1 MKAFA
6 REICPPIMW
15 RAAAS
20 VAHRLSAA
28 RYAER
33 PDAGS
38 TPGAAPPGSVQALDV
53 YWTPMMADI
62 LERWGEGN
70 AWSDI
75 QLLMAGLNGKVLDIA
90 CGTGKVMEILARPDL
105 EIHGCDISDMLVGK
119 AVERGIAC
127 ERLQVCDAT
136 QMPYPERTFDY
147 SYSIGSL
154 EHFTEDGIN
163 EFIREASRVTSIA
176 SFHMIPTSRPGHEG
190 WITATQS
197 YFNQPISWW
206 LPRFE
211 SNFNRVHVLGSTWTD
226 VISDGTWFLCYR

>member
-1 MKAFA
+1 MKAFV

-20 VAHRLSAA
+20 VAHRLSVARSAA
-28 RYAER
+28 H
-33 PDAGS
+33 PDARA
-38 TPGAAPPGSVQALDV
+38 TPGAEPPGSVQALDV

-70 AWSDI
+70 AWADI
-75 QLLMAGLNGKVLDIA
+75 QLLMADVSGTVLDIA
-90 CGTGKVMEILARPDL
+90 CGTGKVMEILERPGL

-119 AVERGIAC
+119 AVERGIAR

-136 QMPYPERTFDY
+136 QMPYRDGEFHY

-163 EFIREASRVTSIA
+163 KFIREASRVTSIA
-176 SFHMIPTSRPGHEG
+176 SFHMVPTSRPGCEG

-206 LPRFE
+206 LPCFE
-211 SNFNRVHVLGSTWTD
+211 ANFARVRVLGSTWTD
-226 VISDGTWFLCYR
+226 AISDGTWFLCYK